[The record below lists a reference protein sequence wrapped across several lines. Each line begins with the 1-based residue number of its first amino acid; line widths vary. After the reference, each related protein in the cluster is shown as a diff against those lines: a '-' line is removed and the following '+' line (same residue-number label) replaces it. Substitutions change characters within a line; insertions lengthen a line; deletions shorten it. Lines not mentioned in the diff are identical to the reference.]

1 MQKNIILPE
10 SIVSVLVANAR
21 MAKEARQRQTND
33 LDKSELIVHNSNMQR
48 LDNAIFIAEKAMF
61 ESAAEKTVDPYELD
75 DDDFSRSKEAWI
87 EGRR

>member
-1 MQKNIILPE
+1 MQRNIILPE
-10 SIVSVLVANAR
+10 SVVSVLVANAR
-21 MAKEARQRQTND
+21 MAKEVRRGQTSD

-48 LDNAIFIAEKAMF
+48 LDDAIFLAEKAMF
-61 ESAAEKTVDPYELD
+61 EVSAEEAVDPYEID